1 MHRLAIPA
9 LLASVFLAFAGT
21 AAAQQ
26 AAPAAPAAPAATAP
40 GYQPTPGQAG
50 KDVIWLPTPQIVVD
64 KMLEVARVGPNDVVM
79 DLGSG
84 DGRTVITAARLGAR
98 AMGIEYNPDMVEF
111 AKRSADAA
119 GVSARAS
126 FVKADLFQTSFDEA
140 SVVTMFLLPRINLEL
155 RPKILALKPGTRIVS
170 NTFTMGEWEP
180 DTEIDLAGQPGCNS
194 SYCRVLFW
202 LVPRQVAGTYN
213 VPQGRVTLRQEF
225 QKLTGSMIQGG
236 TMLEVSG
243 RVIGEDIELSAGGKR
258 YTGRV
263 RDGALD
269 LREAG

>member
-1 MHRLAIPA
+1 MKNIRLSLATLLIAACAGSAQAQPA
-9 LLASVFLAFAGT
+9 TPSN
-21 AAAQQ
+21 
-26 AAPAAPAAPAATAP
+26 APAD

-64 KMLEVARVGPNDVVM
+64 KMLEVARVGPSDVVM

-98 AMGIEYNPDMVEF
+98 AMGIEYNADMVEF
-111 AKRSADAA
+111 AKRSAAAA

-126 FVKADLFQTSFDEA
+126 FVKADLFETSFAEA
-140 SVVTMFLLPRINLEL
+140 SVITMFLLPRINLEL

-180 DTEIDLAGQPGCNS
+180 DSEIDLAGQPGCNS

-202 LVPRQVAGTYN
+202 LVPRQVAGSYATPLGQ
-213 VPQGRVTLRQEF
+213 VVLRQEF
-225 QKLTGSMIQGG
+225 QMLSGSLTTGG
-236 TMLEVSG
+236 TMLEVKG
-243 RVIGEDIELSAGGKR
+243 RVMGEDIEISAGGKR
-258 YTGRV
+258 YRGMLK
-263 RDGALD
+263 GSALE